1 MCCIIK
7 LVIEVIEKLS
17 SIRINKVFSFTNNF
31 TNTSHKGIRKNR
43 ENSALIIK
51 YEGETYY
58 INNGKKIYSNNNH
71 IVLLPKGCSYK
82 WECIQQGHFISI
94 EFDTNFCGEQILS
107 IKYPHFEK
115 ILKYFLAYNHDLVT
129 NYDARELLKIKYAY
143 DVLFEII
150 NYLQSNLYFNTST
163 KNTINSVLEYINMN
177 YYERITN
184 ELLAS
189 KTKYGTSHFR
199 KLFTEIVGISPL
211 QYVTKVRMEKAKE
224 LLYSDINKISEI
236 AELVGFENVYYF
248 SNTFKKYYGLSPLNY
263 IKKDYKESS

>member
-1 MCCIIK
+1 M
-7 LVIEVIEKLS
+7 VEKLS

-58 INNGKKIYSNNNH
+58 INNGKKIFSNNEQ

-82 WECIQQGHFISI
+82 WECIKKGNFISI
-94 EFDTNFCGEQILS
+94 EFDSNFVGDQIIP
-107 IKYPHFEK
+107 IKYPHYEK
-115 ILKYFLAYNHDLVT
+115 ILKYFLSYNHDLVQ
-129 NYDARELLKIKYAY
+129 NFDSKEFLKIKYAY

-150 NYLQSNLYFNTST
+150 NYLKTNLYFNKNT
-163 KNTINSVLEYINMN
+163 KNSINNVLEFINMN
-177 YYERITN
+177 YHEHFTN
-184 ELLAS
+184 EILAS

-211 QYVTKVRMEKAKE
+211 QYVIKVKMEKAKE
-224 LLYSDINKISEI
+224 LLYSDANKISEI
-236 AELVGFENVYYF
+236 AELVGFDNIYYF
-248 SNTFKKYYGLSPLNY
+248 SNVFRKYYGLSPT
-263 IKKDYKESS
+263 DYKKRLNKVK

>member
-1 MCCIIK
+1 MVIK
-7 LVIEVIEKLS
+7 MIKKLS
-17 SIRINKVFSFTNNF
+17 EIRINKVFSFTNNF
-31 TNTSHKGIRKNR
+31 TNTSHKGIRRNR

-58 INNGKKIYSNNNH
+58 INNGKKIYSNNEH

-82 WECIQQGHFISI
+82 WECIKKGHFISI
-94 EFDTNFCGEQILS
+94 EFDSDFCSDQIIS

-115 ILKYFLAYNHDLVT
+115 ILKYFLAYNHDLIT
-129 NYDARELLKIKYAY
+129 NYDSKELLKIKYAY
-143 DVLFEII
+143 DVLCEIV
-150 NYLQSNLYFNTST
+150 NYLQSNSYIDKTA
-163 KNTINSVLEYINMN
+163 KNSINSVLEYININ
-177 YYERITN
+177 YHEHITN
-184 ELLAS
+184 EILAS

-224 LLYSDINKISEI
+224 LLYSDTNKISEI
-236 AELVGFENVYYF
+236 AELLGFENVYYF
-248 SNTFKKYYGLSPLNY
+248 SNTFKKYYGLSPAKY